1 MKVRELYNIL
11 FTEYPGHLG
20 FAPAVVTLALCIMVC
35 GAVVYGGITIGKAA
49 FAHTP
54 TVETGHS

>member
-1 MKVRELYNIL
+1 MKVREIFNTL

-20 FAPAVVTLALCIMVC
+20 FAPAVLTLVVC
-35 GAVVYGGITIGKAA
+35 VAMFATVVYGAATLGKAIIA
-49 FAHTP
+49 DTP